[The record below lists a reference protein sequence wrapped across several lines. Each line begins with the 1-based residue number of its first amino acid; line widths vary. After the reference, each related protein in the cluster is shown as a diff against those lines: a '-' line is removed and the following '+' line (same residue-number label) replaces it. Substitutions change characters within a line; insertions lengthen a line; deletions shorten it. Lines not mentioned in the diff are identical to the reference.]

1 MSASKVVNIVTS
13 LISMLSNFG
22 EKSIVFNE
30 IMIMFTGIG
39 MSVILF
45 VICIYM
51 IIKSTE
57 WLQSN

>member
-30 IMIMFTGIG
+30 IMIMFTEIG
-39 MSVILF
+39 MS